1 MAVYEYSIKNVK
13 TLFQPD
19 IRCYHID
26 KSQKW
31 RWELSTLETQLSY
44 NKDVCMQGVS
54 VKVLELDRR
63 CHSLGFLKKA
73 FW

>member
-1 MAVYEYSIKNVK
+1 MAVYEYIIKNVK

-19 IRCYHID
+19 TRCYHTD
-26 KSQKW
+26 KAQKW

-54 VKVLELDRR
+54 VKVLELDRWHR
-63 CHSLGFLKKA
+63 SLGFLKKA